1 MATLRNF
8 IKNSLHHCNEKHTI
22 QHNGVKYSILFDT
35 KDPFDSRV
43 YCLMQGQNSLQF
55 SFSLDKYRCEATK
68 INTTVKDIINALVT
82 DVMRCIVHR
91 YAYVK
96 HNAPMKII
104 IQHDITLND

>member
-8 IKNSLHHCNEKHTI
+8 IENSLHHCNEKHII

-35 KDPFDSRV
+35 EDPLDSRV
-43 YCLMQGQNSLQF
+43 YCLMEGQNALQF

-68 INTTVKDIINALVT
+68 INTTVKDIINTLVT